1 MSDEDINNDILEDG
15 DNQDISNDVTPT
27 EDISND
33 SPSDNTQTTSITY
46 CTEEDI
52 VNLFGDNVSDT
63 IETDLIEGAIE
74 TATARIHNRLRANR
88 VPLPDPEN
96 YSSAIHSAAKYWAAC
111 ECYGALYN
119 GEDYQTQRGF
129 WCNEASEILDEYI
142 DAYLN
147 TCADEDEQLNHS
159 LVRHS
164 RARTYNEKRH
174 RRSRL

>member
-15 DNQDISNDVTPT
+15 DNQEELSND
-27 EDISND
+27 E
-33 SPSDNTQTTSITY
+33 SPSDNPSTSTSITY

-63 IETDLIEGAIE
+63 IETDLITGAIE

-88 VPLPDPEN
+88 VPLPDPNN
-96 YSSAIHSAAKYWAAC
+96 YASAIHSAAKYWAAC
-111 ECYGALYN
+111 ECYGALHQ

-147 TCADEDEQLNHS
+147 TCADEEEQYAVSPVGH
-159 LVRHS
+159 R
-164 RARTYNEKRH
+164 RALSYNEKRN
-174 RRSRL
+174 RRGWY

>member
-1 MSDEDINNDILEDG
+1 MSDEEIT
-15 DNQDISNDVTPT
+15 SDVIVSDDEPVSDDTPST
-27 EDISND
+27 DT
-33 SPSDNTQTTSITY
+33 PSDTNSSTSITY
-46 CTEEDI
+46 CTVEDI

-88 VPLPDPEN
+88 VPLPDPLN

-111 ECYGALYN
+111 ECYGALFN

-147 TCADEDEQLNHS
+147 TCADEEEQLSVCTVAH
-159 LVRHS
+159 R
-164 RARTYNEKRH
+164 RTPSYGEKRN
-174 RRSRL
+174 RRGW

>member
-1 MSDEDINNDILEDG
+1 MSDEEL
-15 DNQDISNDVTPT
+15 NDVIVSDDEPVSDDTPST
-27 EDISND
+27 DT
-33 SPSDNTQTTSITY
+33 PSDTNSSTSITY
-46 CTEEDI
+46 CTSEDI

-74 TATARIHNRLRANR
+74 TATARIHNMLRANR
-88 VPLPDPEN
+88 VPLPDPTN

-111 ECYGALYN
+111 ECYGALHQ

-147 TCADEDEQLNHS
+147 TCADEEEQYAVSPVGH
-159 LVRHS
+159 R
-164 RARTYNEKRH
+164 RALSYNEKRN
-174 RRSRL
+174 RRGWY